1 MRSSTPVQPRLW
13 GDPVPVDPRVFGR
26 ASILRGNRNET
37 QTLQGLLHMLRRR
50 FGITDATFVF
60 DGGMSSRINLAAMN
74 EAKLG
79 FVIRLSIVTL
89 RSLQ

>member
-1 MRSSTPVQPRLW
+1 
-13 GDPVPVDPRVFGR
+13 
-26 ASILRGNRNET
+26 
-37 QTLQGLLHMLRRR
+37 MLRRR